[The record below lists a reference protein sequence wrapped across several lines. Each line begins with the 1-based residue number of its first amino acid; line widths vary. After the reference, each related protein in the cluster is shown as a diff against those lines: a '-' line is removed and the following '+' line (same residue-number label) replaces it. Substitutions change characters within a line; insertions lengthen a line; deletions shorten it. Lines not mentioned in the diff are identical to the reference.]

1 MRGRVWCAT
10 LPAMCGAML
19 LAVAAAASPVS
30 ASVSVRAD
38 NPVVGGFT
46 KLTFRAPAESS
57 KDATTGLEITIPQRP
72 PVLFVRM
79 RAHPGWKVKTK
90 RKKLDTPQTFD
101 GEKVDSLVTEVIL
114 TADKGKG
121 IPPRQ
126 FDEFDL
132 TAGPLPDVRAL
143 EFPVLQKYEDGR
155 EVAWRDPWNDRA
167 QMPPHPVPRVVLAE
181 PGRPAAHHGA
191 TADPLARWLGG
202 GGLSLAVLALG
213 VLLLRR
219 RAAPPDRR

>member
-1 MRGRVWCAT
+1 MRGRVRWAAMPT
-10 LPAMCGAML
+10 MCGVALFGVM
-19 LAVAAAASPVS
+19 AAAAPVS

-46 KLTFRAPAESS
+46 KLTFRAPSESN
-57 KDATTGLEITIPQRP
+57 KNATTGLEITIPQHP
-72 PVLFVRM
+72 PVLFVRL
-79 RAHPGWKVKTK
+79 RPHPGWKVTTK

-101 GEKVDSLVTEVIL
+101 GEKVDSLVTEIIL

-132 TAGPLPDVRAL
+132 TAGPLPDVRVL
-143 EFPVLQKYEDGR
+143 EFPVLQKYENGR
-155 EVAWRDPWNDRA
+155 KVAWRDAWSHTE
-167 QMPPHPVPRVVLAE
+167 MPPHPVPRVVIAD
-181 PGRPAAHHGA
+181 PGRPSAPHPAA
-191 TADPLARWLGG
+191 TDPLARWLGG

-219 RAAPPDRR
+219 RNPRD